1 VPKNALR
8 GSFLING
15 ISEVFRDEILGAVCP
30 GQLGLSILVNDCHL
44 SDSIHGK
51 TFIKSHLRWNRSINQ
66 AVIFESLSEDFGY
79 PPGTDRGDF
88 C

>member
-1 VPKNALR
+1 MPKNALR

-15 ISEVFRDEILGAVCP
+15 ISGLFRDEILGGVCL
-30 GQLGLSILVNDCHL
+30 GQLGLSIFVNNCHL

-51 TFIKSHLRWNRSINQ
+51 TFIKSHLRWNGSINQ

-79 PPGTDRGDF
+79 PPGAARGDF